1 MDKYIKLDDLLEL
14 IKETHKRIEKDYKN
28 GCICF
33 SSKIAMDGT
42 LESLRQDITK

>member
-14 IKETHKRIEKDYKN
+14 IKSHHISIEQDYNDGK
-28 GCICF
+28 ICF

-42 LESLRQDITK
+42 LENLRQSITK